1 MGTIKEIRK
10 NKKYKWIVRLIFVLL
25 IAGAAC
31 YYFFGQDPTAVGEVI
46 EVQNDVAVES
56 SPSENPAGHFR
67 LGYVP
72 EGYEV
77 VSYQEYRDAFV
88 TTYRNQEGKFLQ
100 LHETGLVPGIRYDNE
115 IEGSEIVSETLGGR
129 GKIWQI
135 DEYLLGIY
143 TNDPELDLE
152 LLVENVEN

>member
-77 VSYQEYRDAFV
+77 VSYEEHPNAFV

-100 LHETGLVPGIRYDNE
+100 LQETELVPGIRYDNE
-115 IEGSEIVSETLGGR
+115 IEGDAVASESPGGT

-135 DEYLLGIY
+135 DNYLLSIY
-143 TNDPELDLE
+143 TNDPELDLD
-152 LLVENVEN
+152 LIVENIEN

>member
-46 EVQNDVAVES
+46 EVQNDVVS
-56 SPSENPAGHFR
+56 SPSEIPAGHFR

-77 VSYQEYRDAFV
+77 VSYQEYKDFFV
-88 TTYRNQEGKFLQ
+88 TMYRNEEGKFLELQ
-100 LHETGLVPGIRYDNE
+100 EIVFVPGIRYDNE

-135 DEYLLGIY
+135 DNYLVGIY
-143 TNDPELDLE
+143 TNDPELDLD
-152 LLVENVEN
+152 LIMKNVEN

>member
-1 MGTIKEIRK
+1 M
-10 NKKYKWIVRLIFVLL
+10 
-25 IAGAAC
+25 
-31 YYFFGQDPTAVGEVI
+31 GEVI

-77 VSYQEYRDAFV
+77 VSYQEYKDFFV

-100 LHETGLVPGIRYDNE
+100 LQEIVFVPGIRYDNE
-115 IEGSEIVSETLGGR
+115 IEGDAVASESPGGT

-135 DEYLLGIY
+135 DNYLVGIY
-143 TNDPELDLE
+143 TNDPELDLD
-152 LLVENVEN
+152 LIVENVEN